1 VDFGCLTLEDSVDL
15 IASHLRA
22 SVASTEGFHASYL
35 RTSSVESYRRSIAWD
50 SRGLSNAIDQ
60 PPAFHIACSPTTT
73 FPYASI
79 PIVPRPSSRL
89 FCGGCR
95 CDGIRPRRSAL
106 LVPVARPVAHSQIV
120 APHRSMASTSL
131 RRAAGLYTCPVTR
144 NQPESNPLDTANGVA
159 D

>member
-35 RTSSVESYRRSIAWD
+35 RTSSVESYRRIIAWD

-79 PIVPRPSSRL
+79 PDRTKAVIQTVL
-89 FCGGCR
+89 WW
-95 CDGIRPRRSAL
+95 L
-106 LVPVARPVAHSQIV
+106 
-120 APHRSMASTSL
+120 SL
-131 RRAAGLYTCPVTR
+131 RGDSSSSVGSSGAGRTSGRTSAIDCTAPKHVHL
-144 NQPESNPLDTANGVA
+144 PLW
-159 D
+159 